1 MAVKAVVRRIKHK
14 KRKNRKRSDR
24 DKMIRASVTK

>member
-1 MAVKAVVRRIKHK
+1 MAVKAAVRRIK